1 MSTATTPVTT
11 RRILALAVPAL
22 GALAAEPLY
31 VLVDTA
37 VVGHLGSVSLAGLA
51 VAGGFLSNSTWLVNF
66 LSYGTTQR
74 AARQFGAGDR
84 TAAIRT
90 GVQATWLALALG
102 LVAIAVLELAAGP
115 VCSLLSGSAAQR
127 DAATSWLRIAACGA
141 PAILLSLAG
150 QGWMR
155 GVHDTRRP
163 LVILISANVASAI
176 ASPILVYGLDLGLE
190 GSAIANVGAQAVAAA
205 LFVRALLREDVAL
218 APDPAAMRE
227 HLVVGRDLMVRTIA
241 MEAAFLS
248 ATAVA
253 SRMGTTSAAAHQI
266 GLQLWVFLAL
276 VLDALAIAA
285 QQLIGAA
292 LGAGDRD
299 GARAIA
305 SRITRF
311 GALAGGVF
319 CLLLLAGYDVVP
331 RLFTSDPGVIDRAHA
346 AWWWFAAMQPVAGAL
361 FAIDGIL
368 IGASDNA
375 FMRNVSVGAAVFG
388 FIPMSFL
395 ALELHLGLGGVW
407 AGLMVFLLARFVPCL
422 IRVRRGAW
430 ATTGAPGLEAAAPA

>member
-1 MSTATTPVTT
+1 MTFPSSPVTT
-11 RRILALAVPAL
+11 RRILGLAVPAL

-37 VVGHLGSVSLAGLA
+37 VVGHLGSVPLAGLA

-90 GVQATWLALALG
+90 GVQATWLALVVGVLAVVLLQ
-102 LVAIAVLELAAGP
+102 LVAGP
-115 VCSLLSGSAAQR
+115 VAGLLSGSPAQR
-127 DAATSWLRIAACGA
+127 DAAVSWLRIAACGA
-141 PAILLSLAG
+141 PVILVSLAG

-163 LVILISANVASAI
+163 LVFLISANIASAI

-190 GSAIANVGAQAVAAA
+190 GSAIANVAAQAIAAG
-205 LFVRALLREDVAL
+205 LFLRALLGEGVSL
-218 APDPAAMRE
+218 APDPAAMRA
-227 HLVVGRDLMVRTIA
+227 HLAVGRDLMVRTIA

-285 QQLIGAA
+285 QQLIGTT

-305 SRITRF
+305 SRITVF
-311 GALAGGVF
+311 GAIAGGIF
-319 CLLLLAGYDVVP
+319 CVLLLAGYGVVP
-331 RLFTSDPGVIDRAHA
+331 RLFTSDPGVIDRTHA

-368 IGASDNA
+368 IGAGDNA
-375 FMRNVSVGAAVFG
+375 FMRNVSIGAALLG

-430 ATTGAPGLEAAAPA
+430 ATVGAPGLRPVAG